1 MRIGDP
7 VHIEFTPQGS
17 KEDIQS
23 LFWCSPE
30 L

>member
-17 KEDIQS
+17 KENIQS
-23 LFWCSPE
+23 LF
-30 L
+30 